1 MKLII
6 NSFGILMFLAGVSLL
21 IKSEII
27 IGWIENNLENTSLYI
42 SAIVV
47 RLIFGILFIVA
58 ARESKYPGVIKFL
71 GYLFVMAA
79 IIFFFIGQE
88 IFQDFI
94 SPLITE
100 VKPFAPAAGLFSMG
114 FGGFLIYAF
123 SRNKEVEQK

>member
-1 MKLII
+1 
-6 NSFGILMFLAGVSLL
+6 MFLAGVSLL